1 MPRRRTRSIAIA
13 ALLMIVFGVAE
24 IITGFTHGFFGL
36 RTAEGAASTYVGAA
50 IGALYAAAGL
60 AIVTMR
66 RSAAIVALV
75 LLAMVVVGRLFMV
88 AIGLYPLN
96 TLTQTAAMIVG
107 TAIALGFSIFIAL
120 KRSVFR

>member
-1 MPRRRTRSIAIA
+1 MPQRRTRSITIA

-50 IGALYAAAGL
+50 IGALYAAAGV

-66 RSAAIVALV
+66 RGAAIVALV

-88 AIGLYPLN
+88 AMDLYPLN
-96 TLTQTAAMIVG
+96 TLTQTAAMIAG
-107 TAIALGFSIFIAL
+107 TAIALGFSIFIVL

>member
-1 MPRRRTRSIAIA
+1 MPQRRTRSITIA

-36 RTAEGAASTYVGAA
+36 RTAEGTASTYVGAA
-50 IGALYAAAGL
+50 IGALYAAAGV
-60 AIVTMR
+60 AILTMR
-66 RSAAIVALV
+66 RGAAIVALV

-88 AIGLYPLN
+88 AMDLYPLN
-96 TLTQTAAMIVG
+96 ILTQTAAMIAG
-107 TAIALGFSIFIAL
+107 TAIALGFSIFIVL

>member
-1 MPRRRTRSIAIA
+1 MPQRRTRSITIA

-36 RTAEGAASTYVGAA
+36 RIAEGTASTYVGAA
-50 IGALYAAAGL
+50 IGALYAAAGV
-60 AIVTMR
+60 AILTMR
-66 RSAAIVALV
+66 RGAAIVALV

-88 AIGLYPLN
+88 AMDLYPLN
-96 TLTQTAAMIVG
+96 ILTQTAAMIAG
-107 TAIALGFSIFIAL
+107 TAIALGFSIFIVL